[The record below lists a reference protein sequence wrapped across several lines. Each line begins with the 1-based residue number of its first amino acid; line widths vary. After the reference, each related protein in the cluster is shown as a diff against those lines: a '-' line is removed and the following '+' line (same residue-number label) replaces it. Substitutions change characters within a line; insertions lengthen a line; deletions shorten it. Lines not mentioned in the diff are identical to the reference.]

1 MVLRGRRFGYT
12 MKVSRNGQVSI
23 PAEIRA
29 RWNTEKVVIADLG
42 DHLVM
47 APIPDDPIAA
57 LMGKY
62 KDRGLPTTDE
72 VRREEREADARREE
86 RRYGRRP

>member
-1 MVLRGRRFGYT
+1 

-29 RWNTEKVVIADLG
+29 RWKTQKVAIADLG

-47 APIPDDPIAA
+47 APVPDDAIHM
-57 LMGKY
+57 LRGKY
-62 KDRGLPTTDE
+62 KGRGPSTDE
-72 VRREEREADARREE
+72 IRRLEREEDALRDE
-86 RRYGRRP
+86 RRYGPDA